1 MATISANNIKIGG
14 DTSGLI
20 ASLRAAGPAIRSFTT
35 DISLKVSAAYRAAD
49 KEQRVFRSGLERLGN
64 DLTKIGTKLGMF
76 GGLPA
81 LFAAGKSYKDFA
93 DIQKLEIGLQQYGE
107 TLEKVK
113 DLAKLPNISIEGA
126 ASSLIGLRAAGMDA
140 ALAERA
146 IRGFANALTAAGKSS
161 TDLQPAL
168 ANVVQML
175 GNGMISAADVKE
187 MSNRAPQ
194 IRKILIDTFGTASGE
209 ELSKIGTAKVIE
221 GLIAGLE
228 KIPPVAGGAGMA
240 LEQFGDSFQFASSSV
255 GEMIEKSFNISGVI
269 GKMGDA
275 LDNITDHLRALSP
288 EAQKS
293 ILAVGS
299 MAVIIPTVTTAI
311 GGMIKLLPLL
321 ATGFGLVSGPVAA
334 VVAGI
339 AIGSAAIIANWDKVK
354 AALQDSGFWQNIT
367 GIAKT
372 SLNLLAETVKLG
384 LNLIQGDWG
393 NFGNALL
400 NIGKNL
406 WNGIAE
412 QFAAGVKFLVNAMRP
427 VADILTKPF
436 QWAGEKMGMDFS
448 GFGKGIIDSIDKFT
462 GKLKLDVPDAT
473 DKVTQGFKGWGKSI
487 SNLINGGGGD
497 GGGLKDLSVAAK
509 AAKEAIESMVPDQSI
524 KGLGSKLKQLQEAF
538 EMLDPTNMGFTETAT
553 AISNEIERIK
563 KAIEALTTAVKGPLQ
578 AIKLEAKQI
587 EIGLKPVGGGA
598 VTFQKGTGS
607 GLDESGWSKEDYSRL
622 MKALPQ
628 KAGEGLE
635 QYKERLGKW
644 KEVSD
649 KTTSEIVAS
658 LKEGANSAVEAM
670 GELLGNLMSGVGG
683 LESFGIK
690 LGGVLSGLLKNLG
703 KSLISFGTAGIAMRK
718 FISNPVTALVAGAAL
733 IALSSAL
740 NNNISAQMKSSASV
754 RLAGGGAAYGETL
767 AVIGDNRNAA
777 FNPELVAPADH
788 VRRYIADS
796 IKEYGGGRGNVR
808 LSGEFEIKGENL
820 LLSLERTQR
829 KNKSLKGRNG

>member
-1 MATISANNIKIGG
+1 MGVISANNIKIGG

-20 ASLRAAGPAIRSFTT
+20 ASIGNAGLAIRGFTL
-35 DISLKVSAAYRAAD
+35 DVNSKLVDAFKRAD
-49 KEQRVFRSGLERLGN
+49 KEQRVFRSGLTRLGD
-64 DLTKIGTKLGMF
+64 DLTKIGTKFGMF
-76 GGLPA
+76 GALPA
-81 LFAAGKSYKDFA
+81 LFAAGKAYKDFA
-93 DIQKLEIGLQQYGE
+93 DIQKLEAGLNQYGE
-107 TLEKVK
+107 SLERVK
-113 DLAKLPNISIEGA
+113 ELAKLPNVSIEGA
-126 ASSLIGLRAAGMDA
+126 ASSLIGLRAAGMNA

-146 IRGFANALTAAGKSS
+146 IKGFANALTAAGKSS
-161 TDLQPAL
+161 ADLQPAL
-168 ANVVQML
+168 ANIVQML

-187 MSNRAPQ
+187 MANRAPQ
-194 IRKILIDTFGTASGE
+194 VRKILLETFKTTSGE
-209 ELSKIGTAKVIE
+209 ELSKLGVENVVE

-240 LEQFGDSFQFASSSV
+240 MEQFGDSFKFASSSI
-255 GEMIEKSFNISGVI
+255 GEMIDKSFNVSGII

-321 ATGFGLVSGPVAA
+321 ATGFGLGSGPVAA

-462 GKLKLDVPDAT
+462 GKLKFDVPDAT
-473 DKVTQGFKGWGKSI
+473 DKVTQGFKGWAKSV
-487 SNLINGGGGD
+487 SNLINGGGDGGA
-497 GGGLKDLSVAAK
+497 GGGLKGATGAVESLTK
-509 AAKEAIESMVPDQSI
+509 AEYELWRINLES
-524 KGLGSKLKQLQEAF
+524 KHLKDAQ
-538 EMLDPTNMGFTETAT
+538 
-553 AISNEIERIK
+553 
-563 KAIEALTTAVKGPLQ
+563 AVKSATEEYKKLAG
-578 AIKLEAKQI
+578 AIAGVTAKSIDQNNKSYLTPYGQVKRD
-587 EIGLKPVGGGA
+587 ERMSPVGKIKPLWGKSSDHYSALSEEDFRPADGA
-598 VTFQKGTGS
+598 
-607 GLDESGWSKEDYSRL
+607 EL
-622 MKALPQ
+622 MKAIPQ
-628 KAGEGLE
+628 KLGETH
-635 QYKERLGKW
+635 KEYQKRLAEW
-644 KEVSD
+644 KE
-649 KTTSEIVAS
+649 TSMSAGANISGALREAAGAS
-658 LKEGANSAVEAM
+658 LEAV
-670 GELLGNLMSGVGG
+670 GDLVGNLMSGVDG
-683 LESFGIK
+683 LQNFGLR
-690 LGGVLSGLLKNLG
+690 LGEVLSGLLRNLG
-703 KSLISFGTAGIAMRK
+703 KSLISFGTAGIAIKK
-718 FISNPVTALVAGAAL
+718 FITNPYTALIAGVGL
-733 IALSSAL
+733 IALSTAL
-740 NNNISAQMKSSASV
+740 KNNISAQVKSGTSV
-754 RLAGGGAAYGETL
+754 KLAGGGAAYGETL

-788 VRRYIADS
+788 VRRYIADA
-796 IKEYGGGRGNVR
+796 IREHGGGGGNGD
-808 LSGEFEIKGENL
+808 LKGEFRIKGPDL
-820 LLSLERTQR
+820 ILAIERTQR
-829 KNKSLKGRNG
+829 MQKSTKGRNA